1 MTIETLTVI
10 DTVSLSADQLYITF
24 DSIPQTYKNLVLR
37 MRLHSAETG
46 TSGTLRAGYI
56 FYNDDTV
63 ATNYR
68 SQYTYVN
75 SVISSDVRGSNAGEM
90 YYPTNR
96 GGTYTDI
103 YSVGELQMKI
113 LDYTNTVLWKYGIQR
128 FMVSTE
134 VESVNYMGDHHMTW
148 YNTSAITKIEFRAYG
163 YNWYRGSWAQLL
175 GSN

>member
-10 DTVSLSADQLYITF
+10 DTVLLSADQLYITF

-46 TSGTLRAGYI
+46 TTGTIRAGYM
-56 FYNDDTV
+56 FYNDDNV
-63 ATNYR
+63 STNYR
-68 SQYTYVN
+68 SQYTFVN
-75 SVISSDVRGSNAGEM
+75 SVINSDVRGSGAPEM

-96 GGTYTDI
+96 GGSYTDI
-103 YSVGELQMKI
+103 YSVGETRMKI
-113 LDYTNTVLWKYGIQR
+113 LNYTNTTFWKYGIQR
-128 FMVSTE
+128 FMISTE
-134 VESVNYMGDHHMTW
+134 VESVNYMGDFHLTW
-148 YNTSAITKIEFRAYG
+148 YDTSAITKIQLRAYG